1 MGAPVTVQDR
11 QGRSF
16 TIDPAELEDAL
27 RQGFSLPGEPA
38 PLDPAKVQEEAD
50 PFGAAAFGLGAAR
63 TATLGASDL
72 GLMQTPGAGLVE
84 GARKASPTASIL
96 GELAGM
102 AVSPIS
108 ETGAA
113 VRADIGATTAAGR
126 VGASAAAGGLEG
138 LLFGADQ
145 ALDEKWLGES
155 DLTAQKL
162 IASAGLGAVLGGAGG
177 GLGQLAGEGGRALKA
192 RLAQFA
198 EDTPGA
204 LEEFAAG
211 RALKAA
217 GFLKSD
223 VRKLGS
229 EGALDLGREMNARGY
244 IRPGGTAEDV
254 LAHAQQELETHGK
267 GMEDILDGVDQ
278 ATGGLGFNMTRVTA
292 RIRNEVLRPLE
303 ANPAR
308 GRFAG
313 EVEDLVNRLE
323 DMSPEATPR
332 TGFAQANEIK
342 SSVDEGIH
350 WMDPKAKTRLMKQTR
365 AILNDEIEIQLK
377 DAAGVEALEAF
388 QGAKKAYGVAKKVS
402 DVAERQGMAG
412 LIGNRKFGLSSNV
425 IGAAVG
431 ATHGFIPGAVSAV
444 ANKVA
449 LERGPST
456 LAWLASQIGKSPA
469 LATVAAHFAQA
480 ARAPGAMEALG
491 AYGPILA
498 QAAALSPEHALAEHM
513 TLAKSDPAYRNAAAL
528 AGFQST
534 EISPSAGGGN
544 SVNRLGKAQAML
556 GLRRAL
562 DAHDAAVGDHAQK
575 VLTGGGKR
583 TPPSIKS
590 QDFGSKQMRRSSEAA
605 YQQRAADVRALAAD
619 PQALADR
626 VAANLGPG
634 SHHAPGVAAALTA
647 AASRAVAFLA
657 SKSAQPPRGPLAP
670 ALPPGAAER
679 GKFDRYVEA
688 VQDPSSVL
696 RQAAAGHVSP
706 EAVDAIRAVYPQ
718 LYGSMQDALLEAL
731 TSHGGTVP
739 YSQRVVL
746 GLLTNND
753 LDGSMSP
760 LAFTMTQAVFSAPSA
775 KSGEDQAG
783 PVKPT
788 ARGAEKLTLAERS
801 RTPQT
806 ASDTREP

>member
-1 MGAPVTVQDR
+1 MGAGPITVLDP
-11 QGRSF
+11 QGRRYTLDSS
-16 TIDPAELEDAL
+16 ELDAA
-27 RQGFSLPGEPA
+27 REQGFTLPGEA
-38 PLDPAKVQEEAD
+38 EAKEAALQSQYGEGLLNE
-50 PFGAAAFGLGAAR
+50 GAAAGEGLLRGATMGLSDLALSKTGLVPEEALR
-63 TATLGASDL
+63 ERRKRNPISSTLGD
-72 GLMQTPGAGLVE
+72 VV
-84 GARKASPTASIL
+84 
-96 GELAGM
+96 GM
-102 AVSPIS
+102 TFSPIS
-108 ETGAA
+108 KVGGLA
-113 VRADIGATTAAGR
+113 RAGLGATTALGR
-126 VGASAAAGGLEG
+126 VGAAAAAGGLEG

-254 LAHAQQELETHGK
+254 LAHAQQELETHGG
-267 GMEDILDGVDQ
+267 GMADILGAVDEQ
-278 ATGGLGFNMTRVTA
+278 SGGKSFDMLKARA
-292 RIRNEVLRPLE
+292 RIAEELGEKVKGNPIKEGWLNDAIRGARLDE
-303 ANPAR
+303 AGDRAY
-308 GRFAG
+308 F
-313 EVEDLVNRLE
+313 
-323 DMSPEATPR
+323 T
-332 TGFAQANEIK
+332 TANDIK
-342 SSVDEGIH
+342 STLNEGLYG
-350 WMDPKAKTRLMKQTR
+350 MAEAKGKAKLARQVGG
-365 AILNDEIEIQLK
+365 ILNDEIETQLK
-377 DAAGVEALEAF
+377 DAAGPEALEAF
-388 QGAKKAYGVAKKVS
+388 QGAKKAYGVAKKVA
-402 DVAERQGMAG
+402 DVAERQGVAG
-412 LIGNRKFGLSSNV
+412 MLGNRKFGLSSNV

-456 LAWLASQIGKSPA
+456 LAWLASQIAKSPA
-469 LATVAAHFAQA
+469 LATVAEHFAQA

-498 QAAALSPEHALAEHM
+498 QAATLSPEHALAEHM

-528 AGFQST
+528 AGFQRQD
-534 EISPSAGGGN
+534 SAAPA
-544 SVNRLGKAQAML
+544 LGKAQAML

-575 VLTGGGKR
+575 VLTGGGQH
-583 TPPSIKS
+583 TSPSIKS

-634 SHHAPGVAAALTA
+634 AHHAPGLAAALTA

-688 VQDPSSVL
+688 VQAPASVL

-706 EAVDAIRAVYPQ
+706 EAVEAIRAVYPQ

-760 LAFTMTQAVFSAPSA
+760 LAFTMTQAVFSAPTA

-783 PVKPT
+783 PVRPT
-788 ARGAEKLTLAERS
+788 RRGAEKLTLAERS